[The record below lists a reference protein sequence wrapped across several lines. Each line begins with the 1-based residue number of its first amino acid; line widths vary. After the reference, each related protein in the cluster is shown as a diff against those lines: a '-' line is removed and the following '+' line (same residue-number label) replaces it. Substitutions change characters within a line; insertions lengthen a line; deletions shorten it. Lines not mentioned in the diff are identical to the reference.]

1 MMLKTNITAS
11 VVSMPNTPAPPTK
24 TTFHPMPL
32 SPADLSILVAL
43 IIGQVHLLENP
54 RAVLPPGFPWVS
66 IPLSLHNSTSI
77 SRARASWFNSFN
89 VLLDYRTRTE
99 DTMSQSWNI
108 VVGHSNDSPHPAGE
122 PIAVFEIPAPI
133 WGHADRRLYFDAT
146 FVLVG
151 VRLSLQNGTPIGV
164 RARIHVEEGHYVERF
179 DYVDLQARHGH
190 VRVVQRGICKRLE
203 MCRAPVTPPCQVL
216 LHRSGPTSLCAKHH
230 QQFRARGA

>member
-11 VVSMPNTPAPPTK
+11 V
-24 TTFHPMPL
+24 TTSRPMPL
-32 SPADLSILVAL
+32 SPADLPILVAL
-43 IIGQVHLLENP
+43 IIGQLHLLENP
-54 RAVLPPGFPWVS
+54 RAALPPGFPWVS
-66 IPLSLHNSTSI
+66 IPLSLNNSASI

-89 VLLDYRTRTE
+89 VLLDYRTRIE
-99 DTMSQSWNI
+99 DTMSQSWSI
-108 VVGHSNDSPHPAGE
+108 VVGQYHSLSLENSNDSPHPAGE

-133 WGHADRRLYFDAT
+133 WGHADRALSFDAI

-151 VRLSLQNGTPIGV
+151 LRLSLQKRTPIGV
-164 RARIHVEEGHYVERF
+164 RARIHVDDGHYVERF

-190 VRVVQRGICKRLE
+190 VRVVQGGIFQRLE
-203 MCRAPVTPPCQVL
+203 TCRAPVALPCQVL